1 MRKLS
6 ARAVLALLLAALL
19 MGASF
24 GSALAASSYNMPY
37 YIEVD
42 IANQIVTVYNT
53 SDGTIA
59 RQMLT
64 SSGMNNSTPLGT
76 FYLMENGRA
85 SERGEWTWFQQ
96 YHCFVKFATRI
107 YQGYMFH
114 SLPFAKK
121 DESTMLAWR
130 NSVRLP
136 RTAVCA
142 WAWTMRASLPS
153 SAWSARACGYLM
165 TRSRRRSCAS
175 CCWSHPTR
183 VKMA

>member
-1 MRKLS
+1 MRKSS

-19 MGASF
+19 MGASL
-24 GSALAASSYNMPY
+24 GSALAASSYDMPY

-53 SDGTIA
+53 SDGTIV

-107 YQGYMFH
+107 YKGYMFH

-121 DESTMLAWR
+121 DESTMLADAVEEFGTPT
-130 NSVRLP
+130 SHGCMRL
-136 RTAVCA
+136 RVDD
-142 WAWTMRASLPS
+142 
-153 SAWSARACGYLM
+153 ARFIA
-165 TRSRRRSCAS
+165 
-175 CCWSHPTR
+175 
-183 VKMA
+183 KQ